1 RSPETCGDP
10 SHSVPLYI
18 TELVN
23 EKFFYTISVTDTSTI
38 INVYDYILEGV
49 AARVF
54 ITQELSTI
62 PLFRLVTPGSRHNL
76 YTTSTT
82 ERAASIASGQIDV
95 GIVAYIYPSEICR
108 SVPFYCLYES
118 SATRHF
124 YTTSLKDRDAILATD
139 AWVDKGITGYVLNDN
154 VCTSG

>member
-1 RSPETCGDP
+1 MEGKTRSPETCGDP

-23 EKFFYTISVTDTSTI
+23 QNFFYTISVTDTSTI

-62 PLFRLVTPGSRHNL
+62 PLFRLVTPGSGRNL
-76 YTTSTT
+76 YVSTEQIPGSEVTRAT
-82 ERAASIASGQIDV
+82 EAR
-95 GIVAYIYPSEICR
+95 R
-108 SVPFYCLYES
+108 VPMN
-118 SATRHF
+118 
-124 YTTSLKDRDAILATD
+124 KPG
-139 AWVDKGITGYVLNDN
+139 V
-154 VCTSG
+154 